1 MEAARAS
8 GFAAPLALSFAESF
22 LKRVPEP
29 SLGLVMGILYM
40 FKKRVQS
47 NEKGGFMKKKA
58 MKPKKKA
65 VKKVAKML
73 PKAPGKKLA
82 KVKF

>member
-47 NEKGGFMKKKA
+47 NEKESNEA
-58 MKPKKKA
+58 
-65 VKKVAKML
+65 
-73 PKAPGKKLA
+73 
-82 KVKF
+82 